1 MQDSIYLYSRGDR
14 LGGHIL
20 QYILLTIYA
29 FYNNLFIVYEPDKVK
44 YSDSLF
50 VKAILRYIDGFN
62 RRFTKSREHY
72 LEKYTGPNALHVQE
86 YWLDFKVEY
95 NPNKYFYSCDLQLIG
110 TQVVFAIKSD
120 VFSYFKKYIGS
131 SLTKHILDADILPAN
146 YMVPFDKKKTILVH
160 LRLEDVRDRED
171 YDGEYCSNYYRNIID
186 NTLEKEGNQK
196 QISGIVSMGWRNMQ
210 TPIARHKMNKCL
222 NEAKTKYP
230 NHEIV
235 MIAAPGDYDIGYPY
249 KNIRSADESYDLFLL
264 CNAEVIILSR
274 STFSLVSQ
282 IFSSVADAKDVW
294 CPLWGHF
301 VTMGLYTK
309 YDKRNFNYFF

>member
-44 YSDSLF
+44 YNNSLF
-50 VKAILRYIDGFN
+50 VKAILRYIDTFN
-62 RRFTKSREHY
+62 RRFSKGRDHF
-72 LEKYTGPNALHVQE
+72 LEKYKTLDIQE
-86 YWLDFKVEY
+86 YLLDFKVEY

-120 VFSYFKKYIGS
+120 IFSYFKKYIGS
-131 SLTKHILDADILPAN
+131 SLTKHILDADILPAH
-146 YMVPFDKKKTILVH
+146 YTVPFDKKRTILVH
-160 LRLEDVRDRED
+160 LRLEDVKDRED

-186 NTLEKEGNQK
+186 SDSQ

-210 TPIARHKMNKCL
+210 TPIARDKMDKCL
-222 NEAKTKYP
+222 KEAQSKYP
-230 NHEIV
+230 LHEIV

-249 KNIRSADESYDLFLL
+249 KCIRSADESYDLFLL
-264 CNAEVIILSR
+264 CNAEVIVLSR

-282 IFSSVADAKDVW
+282 IFSSISEAKDVW
-294 CPLWGHF
+294 CPYG
-301 VTMGLYTK
+301 VTL
-309 YDKRNFNYFF
+309 